1 MYLLHVQESMGGGG
15 WVGWLDPKV
24 KMHGRP
30 VVYRRDTA
38 KPSWDPRKG
47 NHGNTSD
54 FFSLQQ
60 RSSDIVGLPFRYSE
74 RTTCLVVG
82 RQPQPPHEKKWL
94 ERHADVRGKGGTS
107 RSWLL

>member
-1 MYLLHVQESMGGGG
+1 MKIIIKITTVMYLLHVQEAIGGG
-15 WVGWLDPKV
+15 WVGWLDPKL

-54 FFSLQQ
+54 FF
-60 RSSDIVGLPFRYSE
+60 RYSSV
-74 RTTCLVVG
+74 RPISSVCLSVTAKE
-82 RQPQPPHEKKWL
+82 QL
-94 ERHADVRGKGGTS
+94 A
-107 RSWLL
+107 LL